1 MKTIEE
7 LTAFL
12 QVSAEACIKS
22 VLFKADDRFVLVLV
36 RGDHEVND
44 IKVKNLLHAEVV
56 ELATHEE
63 VIQQLGTELCLL
75 ALSVFIRMWKY
86 MPIKL

>member
-1 MKTIEE
+1 MH
-7 LTAFL
+7 A
-12 QVSAEACIKS
+12 SAETCKNAVS
-22 VLFKADDRFVLVLV
+22 LLFKADDRFVLVLV

-63 VIQQLGTELCLL
+63 VIQQLGTEPGFV
-75 ALSVFIRMWKY
+75 ATKPGSV
-86 MPIKL
+86 PSC